1 MMKKFPLLLSLL
13 GLLVASTPVLTS
25 CNKEPDFITVSR
37 EAVDAQKK
45 VDDEAI
51 QAYLTRKTITNFRKL
66 DSGIY
71 LVPIVEGPATN
82 PLIKAGQK
90 VTVNYVGR
98 FIGATNESQVFDA
111 SNTNRTECGCFSFIN
126 GSTGVIQGW
135 SQATVEMRKGDR
147 KLIIIPSYLAYGVNP
162 SGSIPAN
169 TPLLFDLEIL
179 NVE

>member
-1 MMKKFPLLLSLL
+1 MMKKIPLLLSLL
-13 GLLVASTPVLTS
+13 GLLVATTPVLTS
-25 CNKEPDFITVSR
+25 CSKEPDIITISR
-37 EAVDAQKK
+37 EAVNAQKK

-51 QAYLTRKTITNFRKL
+51 QAYLTRNTITNFRRL
-66 DSGIY
+66 ESGIY
-71 LVPIVEGPATN
+71 LVPIADGPVAN

-98 FIGATNESQVFDA
+98 FIGATNQSQVFDA
-111 SNTNRTECGCFSFIN
+111 SNTNRTDCGCFSFIN
-126 GSTGVIQGW
+126 GSTGVIPGW
-135 SQATVEMRKGDR
+135 SQATVEMRMGDR

-162 SGSIPAN
+162 SGPIPAD

>member
-13 GLLVASTPVLTS
+13 GLLAATTPVLTGCS
-25 CNKEPDFITVSR
+25 KEPDIITVSR
-37 EAVDAQKK
+37 EAIEAQKK

-51 QAYLTRKTITNFRKL
+51 QAYLTRNTITNFRQL
-66 DSGIY
+66 ESGIY
-71 LVPIVEGPATN
+71 LVPITDGPVTN

-111 SNTNRTECGCFSFIN
+111 SNTNRTDCGCFSFIN

-135 SQATVEMRKGDR
+135 SQATAEMRKGDR
-147 KLIIIPSYLAYGVNP
+147 KLIIIPSYLAYGIGT
-162 SGSIPAN
+162 SGSIPSN